1 MPKAL
6 TLIGPHNL
14 ILEPYEDA
22 PLKPGEVRAQA
33 IASGIS
39 HGTELNLYR
48 GSAPFHSKRFD
59 PDLRLFVDAQEQT
72 PYPGA
77 LGYEWVGRIS
87 EIGETVTHFKV
98 GDLVHLPFSHRQTHT
113 FVADIKTMFGP
124 MEPLPAGFDP
134 ERAIVLSLA
143 AVALQ
148 AVHDAH
154 IKVGD
159 RVAIFGLGAIGLL
172 AVQLARLE
180 GAGWVAAVDP
190 IAMRRMLA
198 EEFDA
203 DRVLDPNGCDVGW
216 EIKTASAHR
225 GVDVAIEVSGHYAAL
240 HEAIRSVRVGGTVV
254 AAGYYQG
261 GGTPL
266 RLGEEWHH
274 NRVTMVSSMGVWWC
288 PHRDHPMWDI
298 ARVRST
304 AIDLLAR
311 GRLRTDRLISHR
323 IPFERAAEAYELID
337 HRPEETVK
345 VVLTY

>member
-6 TLIGPHNL
+6 ILIGPRNL

-22 PLKPGEVRAQA
+22 PLKAGEVRAQA

-59 PDLRLFVDAQEQT
+59 PDLRLFVDAQEQA
-72 PYPGA
+72 PYPSG
-77 LGYEWVGRIS
+77 LGYEWVGCIT
-87 EIGETVTHFKV
+87 EVGEGAIQFKV

-113 FVADIKTMFGP
+113 FAADVKTMFGP
-124 MEPLPAGFDP
+124 MRPLPAGFDP

-172 AVQLARLE
+172 VVQLARLE

-190 IAMRRMLA
+190 MAGRQTLA
-198 EEFDA
+198 EEFGA
-203 DRVLDPNGCDVGW
+203 DRVLDPTGCDVGW
-216 EIKTASAHR
+216 EIKTASVQH
-225 GVDVAIEVSGHYAAL
+225 GVDVAIDVSGQYAAL
-240 HEAIRSVRVGGTVV
+240 QDAIRSVRVGGTIV

-261 GGTPL
+261 GGTAL

-298 ARVRST
+298 ARVRDT
-304 AIDLLAR
+304 AIDLLAG
-311 GRLRTDRLISHR
+311 GRLRTDRLISQR
-323 IPFERAAEAYELID
+323 IPFEHAAEAYKLID

-345 VVLTY
+345 VALIY

>member
-6 TLIGPHNL
+6 ILIGPRNL

-22 PLKPGEVRAQA
+22 PLKAGEVRAQA

-59 PDLRLFVDAQEQT
+59 ADLRLFVDAPDEA
-72 PYPGA
+72 PYPSG

-87 EIGETVTHFKV
+87 EVGEGVTQFKIGDT
-98 GDLVHLPFSHRQTHT
+98 VHLPFSHRETHT
-113 FVADIKTMFGP
+113 FAVDIKTMFGS
-124 MEPLPAGFDP
+124 MKPLPAGFDAD
-134 ERAIVLSLA
+134 RAVVLSLA

-154 IKVGD
+154 IKLGD
-159 RVAIFGLGAIGLL
+159 RVAVFGLGAIGLL

-180 GAGWVAAVDP
+180 GAAWVAAVDP
-190 IAMRRMLA
+190 IAARRRLA
-198 EEFDA
+198 EEFGA
-203 DRVLDPNGCDVGW
+203 DRALDPAACDVGW
-216 EIKTASAHR
+216 EIKTAGAQR
-225 GVDVAIEVSGHYAAL
+225 GVDVAVEVSGQYAAL
-240 HEAIRSVRVGGTVV
+240 HSAIRSVRMGGTVV

-261 GGTPL
+261 GGAAL

-288 PHRDHPMWDI
+288 PHRDHPTWDI
-298 ARVRST
+298 ARVRDT
-304 AIDLLAR
+304 AIDLLAT
-311 GRLRTDRLISHR
+311 GRLRTGGLISQR
-323 IPFERAAEAYELID
+323 VPFERAAEAYELID
-337 HRPEETVK
+337 QRPEEAIK
-345 VVLTY
+345 VALIY